1 MERNG
6 CVPSAQQLHFKKLP
20 ETSETRLQSHNSS
33 FNKNG
38 YFCIALCVTIV
49 TVAIQEIENRVLF
62 SGIISYN
69 DVVLMH
75 F

>member
-1 MERNG
+1 METNR
-6 CVPSAQQLHFKKLP
+6 CVFSAQQLHLRKLT
-20 ETSETRLQSHNSS
+20 EMSATRLQSHNSS

-38 YFCIALCVTIV
+38 YFCIALRVTIV

-62 SGIISYN
+62 SGIICNN
-69 DVVLMH
+69 DVALMH